1 MLFLALTSSLVTLR
15 CRRLLFSPLFFVVVA
30 LYVILI
36 TVMCLDFWNFNVAL
50 SLRIWSVLCEFLP
63 NAVYQKLFFKS
74 TDSGK
79 ADIFRNVFQFLHG
92 CLMQVIQ
99 IDFIILIGLIIQHIR
114 FCC

>member
-36 TVMCLDFWNFNVAL
+36 PVMGLDFWNFNVAL

-63 NAVYQKLFFKS
+63 NPAYQKLFFKS
-74 TDSGK
+74 TDPGK
-79 ADIFRNVFQFLHG
+79 PDTSRNFFQFL
-92 CLMQVIQ
+92 LRLFMQLIQ
-99 IDFIILIGLIIQHIR
+99 IDFIILNGLIIQHIR